1 MSDGLCVEDKGVTV
15 GQKHTRTNRRAS
27 LALPSLAIPLALSV
41 LFDKTV
47 VMLRDFNQSA
57 RQPSMRIRSLARNL
71 LHFLTLSA
79 VAGIVAI
86 VFPSTLSAAP
96 SHLQLKSPSSV
107 LTVDV
112 TVGDDGV
119 ATYSVSRGTS
129 TVLLPSRLGLG
140 PDRISGFTVT
150 SSVQSHHKEDWKP
163 LYGERNTMPDI
174 YNGLNL
180 NLKQSNGGA
189 LTIEF
194 RAYDEGI
201 ALRYGTPVALLVD
214 RELTEFHWP
223 ANTSA
228 FEEHGGTEGEYFH
241 TEVSKIAPQCQ
252 TPLTV
257 TLADGT
263 YAAVLEAANVDF
275 PQMTIGAEDG
285 HPDTLIAGLGGPGSL
300 AAGSFTPW
308 RLIMVAKTPGELLE
322 HNYLQLDLNER
333 QAITDTAWIKPG
345 TAMREVT
352 LSTEGAHKTIDFAA
366 THGIQYVGFDD
377 GWYGSEDPV
386 KGDATHERTHDNR
399 GNPTPPLDIQE
410 AVRYGKAH
418 GIGVITYV
426 DRRQAMSQREIL
438 FPLYE
443 KWGVAGL
450 KIGFVVVGKQE
461 NTEWLTQTIREA
473 AAHHLMLDIHDQ
485 YRTTG
490 YTRTYP
496 NLLTVEGIRGNEHF
510 PTAEHDATL
519 PFTRYLAGSA
529 DYTICYYDKRL
540 KNTHAHQMA
549 MAIASYSPMQW
560 LFWYDKPEYAH
571 GEPELKWFDHLPTVW
586 DETHVPLGEI
596 GKYAVLARRSGN
608 NWYVGAVGDSNE
620 NKLSLPLTFLKPGVT
635 YDATI
640 YTDDPVVQTAT
651 HVAIAHRTVTRADT
665 LDLAL
670 MSRGGEAIYLSP
682 VSARK

>member
-1 MSDGLCVEDKGVTV
+1 MSIHSLSK
-15 GQKHTRTNRRAS
+15 RAQ
-27 LALPSLAIPLALSV
+27 LLALS
-41 LFDKTV
+41 
-47 VMLRDFNQSA
+47 
-57 RQPSMRIRSLARNL
+57 
-71 LHFLTLSA
+71 
-79 VAGIVAI
+79 AGVGIAAI
-86 VFPSTLSAAP
+86 VFPSNLSAAP
-96 SHLQLKSPSSV
+96 SYLQLKSPSSV

-119 ATYSVSRGTS
+119 ATYAVSRGIS
-129 TVLLPSRLGLG
+129 QVLLPSRLGLE
-140 PDRISGFTVT
+140 PDRILGFAVT
-150 SSVQSHHKEDWKP
+150 STTRGHHKEYWKP

-174 YNGLNL
+174 YNELNL
-180 NLKQSNGGA
+180 TLKQSNGGI

-201 ALRYGTPVALLVD
+201 ALRYGTPVALQVD

-241 TEVSKIAPQCQ
+241 TEISKIAPQCQ
-252 TPLTV
+252 TPLTL

-263 YAAVLEAANVDF
+263 YASVLEAANVDF
-275 PQMTIGAEDG
+275 PQMTIGVEDG
-285 HPDTLIAGLGGPGSL
+285 HPDTLIADLGGPGSL
-300 AAGSFTPW
+300 TPESFTPW

-322 HNYLQLDLNER
+322 HNYLQLDLNQP

-352 LSTEGAHKTIDFAA
+352 LSTEGAKKTIDFAA
-366 THGIQYVGFDD
+366 AHGIQYIGFDWH
-377 GWYGSEDPV
+377 WYGSEDYD
-386 KGDATHERTHDNR
+386 KGDATHERGTTDER
-399 GNPTPPLDIQE
+399 GNPVAPLDIQE
-410 AVRYGKAH
+410 TIRYGNAH
-418 GIGVITYV
+418 GVGVFVYI
-426 DRRQAMSQREIL
+426 DRKQARKQRDIL
-438 FPLYE
+438 FPLYG
-443 KWGVAGL
+443 KWGLKGV
-450 KIGFVVVGKQE
+450 KIGFVDVGTQADTSWI
-461 NTEWLTQTIREA
+461 TETVRKASE
-473 AAHHLMLDIHDQ
+473 HHILLDIHDQ

-490 YTRTYP
+490 YARTYP

-549 MAIASYSPMQW
+549 MAIVSYSPMQW

-586 DETHVPLGEI
+586 DETRVPLGEI

-620 NKLSLPLTFLKPGVT
+620 NKLPLPLTFLKSGVT

-640 YTDDPVVQTAT
+640 YTDDPAVQTAT
-651 HVAIAHRTVTRADT
+651 HVAIAHRSVTRADT
-665 LDLAL
+665 LTLAL
-670 MSRGGEAIYLSP
+670 QSRGGEAIYLAPAST
-682 VSARK
+682 AANK